1 VKPLSDPRVLLAL
14 GATVFFWA
22 SAYAGIRAALEA
34 FGPGEV
40 ALARLL
46 VAAVVLALYAAAT
59 RMRMPEARD
68 LPVVLLAGLLA
79 FAVYH
84 VALNYGEITVSA
96 GAAGVLI
103 ATAPVFTALMAAAFL
118 GERLRSLGWAG
129 MAVSFAGAA
138 LISMDEGE
146 GFTLLDPGAFLI
158 LLSAVCVSVYFVF
171 QRPYLAKYGAL
182 AFTTYAIWA
191 GTVFVLPYLPG
202 LFAQSLAASTGTTLV
217 LVYLGLFPTALG
229 YVTYAYAMSRMDASV
244 AVSFLYLI
252 PVLAYLIGWA
262 WLGEVPTPLSVLG
275 GLLALVGVL
284 LVNRR
289 GPSRYGSRI
298 TDERREES

>member
-1 VKPLSDPRVLLAL
+1 VKPLSDARVVLAL
-14 GATVFFWA
+14 GATGFFWA
-22 SAYAGIRAALEA
+22 SAYAGIRDALEV

-46 VAAVVLALYAAAT
+46 VAAVVLALYAVAT
-59 RMRMPEARD
+59 GRRLPEARD
-68 LPVVLLAGLLA
+68 LPAVFLAGFLA

-103 ATAPVFTALMAAAFL
+103 ATAPVFTALLATVFL

-129 MAVSFAGAA
+129 MAVSFVGAA
-138 LISMDEGE
+138 LISLDEGG
-146 GFTLLDPGAFLI
+146 GFALDPGAFLI

-171 QRPYLAKYGAL
+171 QKPYLAKYGAL
-182 AFTTYAIWA
+182 PFTTYAIWS
-191 GTVFVLPYLPG
+191 GTLFTLPYLPG
-202 LFAQSLAASTGTTLV
+202 LFSQSLAAPARTTLV

-229 YVTYAYAMSRMDASV
+229 YVTYAYAMSRMDTSA

-262 WLGEVPTPLSVLG
+262 WLGEVPMPLSVLG
-275 GLLALVGVL
+275 GLLALAGVV

-289 GPSRYGSRI
+289 GRKSDR
-298 TDERREES
+298 

>member
-1 VKPLSDPRVLLAL
+1 VKPLSDARVLLAL

-22 SAYAGIRAALEA
+22 SAYAGIRDALQA
-34 FGPGEV
+34 FGPGQV

-46 VAAVVLALYAAAT
+46 VAAVVLALYAVAT
-59 RMRMPEARD
+59 RMRMPEIRD

-103 ATAPVFTALMAAAFL
+103 ATAPVFTALLAATFL
-118 GERLRSLGWAG
+118 GERLRPMGWAG

-138 LISMDEGE
+138 LISVDEG
-146 GFTLLDPGAFLI
+146 GGLALDPGAFLI

-171 QRPYLAKYGAL
+171 QRPYLEKYGAL

-191 GTVFVLPYLPG
+191 GTVCVLPYLPG
-202 LFAQSLAASTGTTLV
+202 LFSQSLTAPTGTSLV

-229 YVTYAYAMSRMDASV
+229 YVTYAYAMSRMNASA

-262 WLGEVPTPLSVLG
+262 WLGEAPTSLSVLG
-275 GLLALVGVL
+275 GLLALAGVV

-289 GPSRYGSRI
+289 GPEQAR
-298 TDERREES
+298 

>member
-1 VKPLSDPRVLLAL
+1 MKPLSGARVLLAL
-14 GATVFFWA
+14 GATILFWA

-46 VAAVVLALYAAAT
+46 VAAVALALYAAVT
-59 RMRMPEARD
+59 RMRLPEARD
-68 LPVVLLAGLLA
+68 LPAIFLAGLLA

-84 VALNYGEITVSA
+84 VALNYGEVTVSA

-118 GERLRSLGWAG
+118 GAKLRSLGWVG
-129 MAVSFAGAA
+129 MAVSFLGAA
-138 LISMDEGE
+138 LISIDEGG
-146 GFTLLDPGAFLI
+146 GFTLDPGAFLI

-171 QRPYLAKYGAL
+171 QKPYLAKYGAL
-182 AFTTYAIWA
+182 PFTTYAIWA
-191 GTVFVLPYLPG
+191 GTLFTLPYSSN
-202 LFAQSLAASTGTTLV
+202 LFSQTLAAPAATALV

-229 YVTYAYAMSRMDASV
+229 YVTYAYAMSRMDTSA

-275 GLLALVGVL
+275 GLLALAGVV

-289 GPSRYGSRI
+289 GRKS
-298 TDERREES
+298 

>member
-1 VKPLSDPRVLLAL
+1 MKPISDARVLLAL

-22 SAYAGIRAALEA
+22 SAYAGIRDALGA

-46 VAAVVLALYAAAT
+46 VAAVALALYAAAT
-59 RMRMPEARD
+59 RMRLPEARD
-68 LPVVLLAGLLA
+68 LPAIFQAGFLA

-103 ATAPVFTALMAAAFL
+103 ATAPVFTALLATAFL

-129 MAVSFAGAA
+129 LAVSFAGAA
-138 LISMDEGE
+138 LISVDEGG
-146 GFTLLDPGAFLI
+146 GFALDPGAFLI

-171 QRPYLAKYGAL
+171 QKPYLAKYGAL
-182 AFTTYAIWA
+182 PFTTYAIWA
-191 GTVFVLPYLPG
+191 GALFTLPFSLG
-202 LFAQSLAASTGTTLV
+202 LFSQTLTAPAGTTLV

-229 YVTYAYAMSRMDASV
+229 YVTYAYAMSRMDAST

-252 PVLAYLIGWA
+252 PVLAYLIGWV
-262 WLGEVPTPLSVLG
+262 WLGEVPTLLSVLG
-275 GLLALVGVL
+275 GLLALAGVV

-289 GPSRYGSRI
+289 G
-298 TDERREES
+298 REQDR